1 MMQGES
7 ADAIARALAA
17 AAAWLANARPED
29 LLRLVARVDIEPG
42 AMTLKMDAVI
52 LTEPIAIDA
61 EYINADALTSRH
73 PFQLRKRGV
82 ETRIVMADTPAGQ
95 DETLIR
101 NIARAHAWFGR
112 IKAGET
118 FAEIA
123 ETEGTS
129 KRRIQ
134 QMIDLAFLAPDIV
147 RDVLDGKQPMGF
159 TSDWCLRHEIPS
171 NWSEQRALIASL

>member
-1 MMQGES
+1 MQGES
-7 ADAIARALAA
+7 ADAIARASAA
-17 AAAWLANARPED
+17 AAAWLADARPED
-29 LLRLVARVDIEPG
+29 LLALVARVDIAPG
-42 AMTLKMDAVI
+42 SMTLKMDAVI
-52 LTEPIAIDA
+52 LAERIAIDA
-61 EYINADALTSRH
+61 ECINADALTSRH

-129 KRRIQ
+129 KRRVQ

-147 RDVLDGKQPMGF
+147 RDVLDGRQPMGLHR
-159 TSDWCLRHEIPS
+159 TGARPMTCRPTGPS
-171 NWSEQRALIASL
+171 SAL

>member
-1 MMQGES
+1 VMQGES
-7 ADAIARALAA
+7 ADAIACASAA
-17 AAAWLANARPED
+17 AAAWLADARPEV
-29 LLRLVARVDIEPG
+29 LLALVARVDIAPG
-42 AMTLKMDAVI
+42 SMTLKMDAVI
-52 LTEPIAIDA
+52 LAERIAIDA
-61 EYINADALTSRH
+61 ECINADALTSRH

-101 NIARAHAWFGR
+101 NIARAHAWFER
-112 IKAGET
+112 IKAGAT

-129 KRRIQ
+129 KRRVQ

-147 RDVLDGKQPMGF
+147 RDVLDGRQPAGF
-159 TSDWCLRHEIPS
+159 TSDWCKTHELPS
-171 NWSEQRALIASL
+171 DWSEQRALVATL